1 MTEISPP
8 LPPTPPLDPR
18 RRLREL
24 LAIPERDRSDEQWDE
39 IVELEISLAPGNRL
53 DSPDTNVRRTGP
65 APSGE
70 RNKSGGDRRPNG
82 DRGGDRG
89 GDRNRSPGGP
99 RPSGDRQRN
108 GPPRS
113 GGDRPRNGPPR
124 NPDAPPGAEPQ
135 AGGTPGEPG
144 VPARKPFKKFHKRP
158 PKANTP
164 E

>member
-8 LPPTPPLDPR
+8 ADPR

-39 IVELEISLAPGNRL
+39 IIELEISMAPGNREL
-53 DSPDTNVRRTGP
+53 SPDSGGAPRRNVPMPG
-65 APSGE
+65 GE
-70 RNKSGGDRRPNG
+70 RKPSGDRRPNG
-82 DRGGDRG
+82 DRNKTG
-89 GDRNRSPGGP
+89 GGP

-124 NPDAPPGAEPQ
+124 SSGPAAQPGVEQAPSNVV
-135 AGGTPGEPG
+135 PGEPG
-144 VPARKPFKKFHKRP
+144 APAPAKKPFKKFHKRP

-164 E
+164 ES